1 MAIGVFIALCIK
13 WLWVGG
19 FQEGNFNLA
28 ATIVGIILCAVV
40 TLYMFFQ
47 GFISQLALIIIAGIG
62 IANPKE
68 RGANIIA
75 FLIALITVAG
85 VITACVFLFK

>member
-1 MAIGVFIALCIK
+1 MCS
-13 WLWVGG
+13 
-19 FQEGNFNLA
+19 GNS
-28 ATIVGIILCAVV
+28 IYV
-40 TLYMFFQ
+40 FQ